1 MTANRFCRLSVRFA
15 YLLLLTFACLLS
27 ARAQDTIYGD
37 ISVRIEQPQTTEVG
51 YGYGEYR
58 AFIANAS
65 PSKSHRVVIVLQF
78 AEYSSGGQGVKEI
91 RRQVELAPSAQTTL
105 SMFLPMLASPYSAE
119 VEIDGQRQ
127 RETTAMFNRAGVLDT
142 GDRQFGLLLSPQ
154 ILKSGVTGSGNFEA
168 AFKLPGGDKLAATQ
182 APELPIA
189 EWSGNWLSYAR
200 YDGILISSSEL
211 DAAPEPVRFAL
222 MRYVERGG
230 ALMVAGNW
238 QVPPQWQARHGFITN
253 DELKGEKEEAD
264 SESTVTF
271 SEGTVT
277 ISGTPT
283 TSAGTTTP
291 PPPPSKSSFLP
302 IAAQAKAITD
312 PQVYFIGFGT
322 VAVTGN
328 VDLSRIAVNQW
339 NWMSRNFP
347 ASREPGNESYSV
359 AELNRMFQVVERFGV
374 PVRGLFLL
382 MLVFVIVIG
391 PVNLIW
397 LAKRK
402 RKIWLL
408 WTVPAISLL
417 TCLLVSGFALFGEG
431 WNALARTEA
440 LTILDETAHRATT
453 IGWTAFYSPVTP
465 SDGLHFTPD
474 TELIP
479 QLSES
484 YSYRRRPAERTI
496 DWTNDQHLSAGW
508 VTARVPAFFKFRKNE
523 TRRER
528 LTVRHEAGAASLV
541 NSLGAD
547 ISQVWWADAEGKIH
561 SATNIPAGAQA
572 KLQATSL
579 KASAQVWRLRAA
591 FSEDWL
597 EQFKAFTEKPQEALM
612 PNSYLAVL
620 DAGPF
625 VEEGLKGVKTR
636 KARNLVY
643 GITAGG
649 SQ

>member
-1 MTANRFCRLSVRFA
+1 MEANRFCRLSIRFG
-15 YLLLLTFACLLS
+15 YLLLIAFACLLS

-37 ISVRIEQPQTTEVG
+37 VSIRVEQPQTTEVG

-65 PSKSHRVVIVLQF
+65 PSKSHRIVIILQF
-78 AEYSSGGQGVKEI
+78 GEYGSGGQGVKEI
-91 RRQVELAPSAQTTL
+91 RRAVELAPNSKATL
-105 SMFLPMLASPYSAE
+105 SMFLPMLSPTYSAE

-127 RETTAMFNRAGVLDT
+127 RETVAMFNRHGVLDT
-142 GDRQFGLLLSPQ
+142 GDRKFGLLLSPQ

-168 AFKLPGGDKLAATQ
+168 AFKLPSSDKLAATQ
-182 APELPIA
+182 APESPVA

-200 YDGILISSSEL
+200 YDGVLISSGEL
-211 DAAPEPVRFAL
+211 DAAPEAVRTAL
-222 MRYVERGG
+222 LRYVERGG

-238 QVPPQWQARHGFITN
+238 QVPAQWQAHHGFITN
-253 DELKGEKEEAD
+253 DELKDEKEETD
-264 SESTVTF
+264 SD
-271 SEGTVT
+271 GTVT
-277 ISGTPT
+277 IPLPPPT
-283 TSAGTTTP
+283 GASATTP
-291 PPPPSKSSFLP
+291 PPSVPKSSFLP
-302 IAAQAKAITD
+302 IATQAKAVTD
-312 PQVYFIGFGT
+312 LHVYFIGFGT
-322 VAVTGN
+322 VTVTGS
-328 VDLSRIAVNQW
+328 VDPNRIAANQW

-347 ASREPGNESYSV
+347 ASRAPENESYSV
-359 AELNRMFQVVERFGV
+359 ADLNRTFQVVERFGV

-382 MLVFVIVIG
+382 MLLFVIVIG

-408 WTVPAISLL
+408 WTVPAVSLL

-431 WNALARTEA
+431 WSATARTEA

-453 IGWTAFYSPVTP
+453 IGWTGFYSPVTP
-465 SDGLHFTPD
+465 SEGLHFTTN

-484 YSYRRRPAERTI
+484 YSYQRRPAERTI

-508 VTARVPAFFKFRKNE
+508 VTARVPAFFKFRKSE

-528 LTVRHEAGAASLV
+528 LTIRLEAGAVSLV

-547 ISQVWWADAEGKIH
+547 ISQVWWADAEGNIH
-561 SATNIPAGAQA
+561 SATNIPAGAQT

-579 KASAQVWRLRAA
+579 KASAEASRLRAA

-597 EQFKAFTEKPQEALM
+597 EQFKAFTEKPQEVLM

-620 DAGPF
+620 EASPF

-643 GITAGG
+643 GIAAGG